1 MTRSAIAWACAVALG
16 FAAVAPASA
25 EIRTRTIDYK
35 QGDTALQ
42 GYLAY
47 DDARPGKRPGVLVIH
62 TRNGLDTFTK
72 ERTEALAKMGYV
84 AFAADIFGKDIRPA
98 NVEEAITQSR
108 IYAADR
114 PLTRLRA
121 AAALDVLT
129 KQSTVDTSK
138 IAVIGYC
145 FGGMTALELARS
157 GAPVLGTAVFHA
169 TLKTPTPQDAKNIKG
184 RVLAMHGSEDPIAPQ
199 EEVQNFIK
207 EMRDAKVPFEL
218 DMYGGVVHGYTN
230 PANRDSPN
238 PKAIFYNERADR
250 KSWASMQEF
259 FAEIF

>member
-1 MTRSAIAWACAVALG
+1 MTRPAFAIAL
-16 FAAVAPASA
+16 AAIAIAAATPATA
-25 EIRTRTIDYK
+25 EIRTQTVDYK
-35 QGDTALQ
+35 QGDTLLQ

-47 DDARPGKRPGVLVIH
+47 DDARPGKRPGILVVH
-62 TRNGLDTFTK
+62 TRNGLDAFTK

-84 AFAADIFGKDIRPA
+84 AFAADIFGKDVRPA
-98 NVEEAITQSR
+98 NVEEAIEQSKK
-108 IYAADR
+108 YGADR

-121 AAALDVLT
+121 AAAFDVLL
-129 KQSTVDTSK
+129 QQASVDASK

-145 FGGMTALELARS
+145 FGGMVALEHARA

-207 EMRDAKVPFEL
+207 EMRDAKVAFEL

-230 PANRDSPN
+230 PANAKSPS
-238 PKAIFYNERADR
+238 PQSILYNERADK
-250 KSWASMQEF
+250 KSWESMQELF
-259 FAEIF
+259 KDIF